1 MPITWHMD
9 EKAALVTVRVQG
21 ALTLEGAR
29 QALMSLYAEPKYRSP
44 MVDLW
49 DLREAEIDSGP
60 GDVQR
65 FVQFI
70 QASRGDRGSDQ
81 TALVVARPADFGISR
96 MYQTLAEGTL
106 PFSIQVFMRI
116 EDAYAWLGR
125 AMPEGSG
132 A

>member
-1 MPITWHMD
+1 MPITWNID
-9 EKAALVTVRVQG
+9 EHAALVTVRVQG
-21 ALTLEGAR
+21 VLTLEGAR
-29 QALMSLYAEPKYRSP
+29 QTLTALYAEPSYRSP

-70 QASRGDRGSDQ
+70 QLSRGERGSDR

-96 MYQTLAEGTL
+96 MYQSLAAEAL
-106 PFSIQVFMRI
+106 PFPVQVFTQI
-116 EDAYAWLGR
+116 DEAYAWLDR
-125 AMPEGSG
+125 SMPGQ
-132 A
+132 